1 MFLNNPDMN
10 AVSFLAVIPARGGSK
25 RTPNKNIRPLH
36 GKPLVSWSIEA
47 ALESKFIDRIV
58 VSSDDDSV
66 LGIAAEYGRRVDAI
80 KRPAYLSSDTAKT
93 PDVVIH
99 AIDSL
104 QQPYDAVILL
114 QPTSPFRTALH
125 IDEAVAQYVQK
136 GADGIIS
143 VTKATISPLWCN
155 ILPEDGDMSDFL
167 DRRLI
172 ETRSQDFP
180 VYHTLNGAI
189 FIANTKKFREQGHFY
204 LSERIYAYVMSTAA
218 SLDIDTEED
227 FAYAEFLCTQNIDVR
242 VP

>member
-1 MFLNNPDMN
+1 
-10 AVSFLAVIPARGGSK
+10 
-25 RTPNKNIRPLH
+25 
-36 GKPLVSWSIEA
+36 
-47 ALESKFIDRIV
+47 
-58 VSSDDDSV
+58 
-66 LGIAAEYGRRVDAI
+66 
-80 KRPAYLSSDTAKT
+80 
-93 PDVVIH
+93 
-99 AIDSL
+99 
-104 QQPYDAVILL
+104 
-114 QPTSPFRTALH
+114 
-125 IDEAVAQYVQK
+125 
-136 GADGIIS
+136 
-143 VTKATISPLWCN
+143 
-155 ILPEDGDMSDFL
+155 MSDFL